1 MSRSFSDRFCL
12 VALIGLPRVT
22 YLMKKGVIRA
32 SQKRRRK
39 RKKKTSKRSLAQKHL
54 KLR

>member
-39 RKKKTSKRSLAQKHL
+39 KKTSKRSLAQKHL

>member
-1 MSRSFSDRFCL
+1 
-12 VALIGLPRVT
+12 
-22 YLMKKGVIRA
+22 MKKGVIRA

>member
-1 MSRSFSDRFCL
+1 
-12 VALIGLPRVT
+12 
-22 YLMKKGVIRA
+22 MKKGVIRA

-39 RKKKTSKRSLAQKHL
+39 RKKKTSERSLAQKHL